1 MMSLARMRSR
11 RSKRLKRTAAE
22 SSTAT
27 LSQPRDSLSVDID
40 ESEWVIMYPH
50 FVDSRLVAPLER
62 TDD

>member
-1 MMSLARMRSR
+1 
-11 RSKRLKRTAAE
+11 LKRTAAE